1 MEPACPLAFL
11 FTARVDGAFAVAS
24 GARLEASTRCVHRTR
39 HERRRA
45 TEVRSLHMIGF
56 LWRKIG
62 YGLLILIG
70 INVLTFVL
78 FFKVNTPDDMARM
91 QLGGKR
97 VTPEAVQK
105 WKTERGYDK
114 ALFVEDRAQGLDRL
128 TQTLFFQTSKQLFTF
143 SFGASD
149 AGRDIGL
156 EIVRR
161 APASLMLALPSFL
174 LGMGISILMAL
185 VLAFFRGS
193 YLDFWGTIFCVVLMS
208 ISALFFIVAGQFLL
222 SKVLQWLPVSGFS
235 WGGETWRFLC
245 LPIVIS
251 VLARIGGEVRFNR
264 SVFLEEIDKD
274 YVRTAKAK
282 GLSEV
287 QVLFSHVLR
296 NALIPIIS
304 SSVAVIPL
312 LFMGSL
318 LVESFFSIPGLG
330 SYLIEAIGAQDFAIV
345 RSMVFIGSV
354 LYILGL
360 ILTEVC
366 YAWADPRIRLQ

>member
-1 MEPACPLAFL
+1 
-11 FTARVDGAFAVAS
+11 
-24 GARLEASTRCVHRTR
+24 
-39 HERRRA
+39 
-45 TEVRSLHMIGF
+45 MIGF

-114 ALFVEDRAQGLDRL
+114 ALFVEDRAQGWDRL

>member
-1 MEPACPLAFL
+1 
-11 FTARVDGAFAVAS
+11 
-24 GARLEASTRCVHRTR
+24 
-39 HERRRA
+39 
-45 TEVRSLHMIGF
+45 MIGF

-70 INVLTFVL
+70 INVLTFML

-208 ISALFFIVAGQFLL
+208 ISALFFIVAGQFML

-354 LYILGL
+354 LYIVGL

>member
-1 MEPACPLAFL
+1 
-11 FTARVDGAFAVAS
+11 
-24 GARLEASTRCVHRTR
+24 
-39 HERRRA
+39 
-45 TEVRSLHMIGF
+45 MIGF

-354 LYILGL
+354 LYIVGL

>member
-1 MEPACPLAFL
+1 
-11 FTARVDGAFAVAS
+11 
-24 GARLEASTRCVHRTR
+24 
-39 HERRRA
+39 
-45 TEVRSLHMIGF
+45 MIGF

-354 LYILGL
+354 IYILGL

>member
-1 MEPACPLAFL
+1 MITFLIRKLA
-11 FTARVDGAFAVAS
+11 
-24 GARLEASTRCVHRTR
+24 
-39 HERRRA
+39 
-45 TEVRSLHMIGF
+45 
-56 LWRKIG
+56 
-62 YGLLILIG
+62 YGLLILMG
-70 INVLTFVL
+70 INLLTFVL

-97 VTPEAVQK
+97 ITPEAVEK
-105 WKTERGYDK
+105 WKVERGYDK
-114 ALFVEDRAQGLDRL
+114 ALFIDDKAQGLECL

-143 SFGASD
+143 SFGPSD
-149 AGRDIGL
+149 GGRDIGR
-156 EIVRR
+156 EILRR
-161 APASLMLALPSFL
+161 APASLMLALPSFV
-174 LGMGISILMAL
+174 LGLGISILMAL

-235 WGGETWRFLC
+235 WGTETWRFLC

-251 VLARIGGEVRFNR
+251 VLARMGGEVRFNR

-304 SSVAVIPL
+304 ASVAVIPL

-345 RSMVFIGSV
+345 RSMVFVGSV

-360 ILTEVC
+360 ILTELC

>member
-1 MEPACPLAFL
+1 
-11 FTARVDGAFAVAS
+11 
-24 GARLEASTRCVHRTR
+24 
-39 HERRRA
+39 
-45 TEVRSLHMIGF
+45 
-56 LWRKIG
+56 
-62 YGLLILIG
+62 
-70 INVLTFVL
+70 
-78 FFKVNTPDDMARM
+78 
-91 QLGGKR
+91 
-97 VTPEAVQK
+97 
-105 WKTERGYDK
+105 
-114 ALFVEDRAQGLDRL
+114 
-128 TQTLFFQTSKQLFTF
+128 
-143 SFGASD
+143 
-149 AGRDIGL
+149 
-156 EIVRR
+156 
-161 APASLMLALPSFL
+161 
-174 LGMGISILMAL
+174 

-345 RSMVFIGSV
+345 RSMVFMGSV
-354 LYILGL
+354 LYIVGL

>member
-1 MEPACPLAFL
+1 
-11 FTARVDGAFAVAS
+11 
-24 GARLEASTRCVHRTR
+24 
-39 HERRRA
+39 
-45 TEVRSLHMIGF
+45 MIGF
-56 LWRKIG
+56 LLRKIG

-70 INVLTFVL
+70 INLLTFVL

-114 ALFVEDRAQGLDRL
+114 ALFVEDRAQGLDRF

-208 ISALFFIVAGQFLL
+208 ISALFFIVAGQFML

-245 LPIVIS
+245 LPILIS

-345 RSMVFIGSV
+345 RSMVFMGSV
-354 LYILGL
+354 LYIVGL